1 MQPSLEGRLNQAYDS
16 GNKNSM
22 PDNTGFQV
30 AARERDRII
39 VVDVTGR
46 LTLTDSRTQLR
57 DLVHVYT
64 SNGHKKFLINL
75 EGVDFVDSNGLGEL
89 TRCFCSV
96 RQAGGDM
103 KLVHVNP
110 RVQTLLEMTR
120 INNLFDI
127 HTEEYAALE
136 AFGGP
141 SARPLPSSQ

>member
-1 MQPSLEGRLNQAYDS
+1 MRQRVTRQIRNPALKALSTQHMIHSEKATRKPSMS
-16 GNKNSM
+16 
-22 PDNTGFQV
+22 FQV

-39 VVDVTGR
+39 VVDVVGR

-57 DLVHVYT
+57 DLVHVFT

-75 EGVDFVDSNGLGEL
+75 AGVDFVDSNGLGEL

-110 RVQTLLEMTR
+110 RVQSLLEMTR

-127 HTEEYAALE
+127 HTEERAALE
-136 AFGGP
+136 AF
-141 SARPLPSSQ
+141 L

>member
-1 MQPSLEGRLNQAYDS
+1 MS
-16 GNKNSM
+16 
-22 PDNTGFQV
+22 FQV
-30 AARERDRII
+30 AAREHDRII
-39 VVDVTGR
+39 VVDVVGR

-57 DLVHVYT
+57 DPVHVFT

-103 KLVHVNP
+103 KLVHVNA
-110 RVQTLLEMTR
+110 RVQALLEMTR
-120 INNLFDI
+120 ISNLFDI

-136 AFGGP
+136 AFRGP
-141 SARPLPSSQ
+141 SARSLPSGQNV

>member
-1 MQPSLEGRLNQAYDS
+1 M
-16 GNKNSM
+16 
-22 PDNTGFQV
+22 GFQV

-39 VVDVTGR
+39 VVDVVGR

-57 DLVHVYT
+57 DLVHVFI

-103 KLVHVNP
+103 KLVHVNA
-110 RVQTLLEMTR
+110 RVQALLEMTR
-120 INNLFDI
+120 ISNLFDI
-127 HTEEYAALE
+127 HAEEGAAIE
-136 AFGGP
+136 AFRGAAAG
-141 SARPLPSSQ
+141 SLTSGQ